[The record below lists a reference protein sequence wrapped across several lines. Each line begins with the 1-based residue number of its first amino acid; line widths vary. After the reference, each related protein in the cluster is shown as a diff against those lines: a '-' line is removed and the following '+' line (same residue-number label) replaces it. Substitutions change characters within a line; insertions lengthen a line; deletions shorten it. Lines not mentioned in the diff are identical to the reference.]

1 MKNVDTA
8 RQGIDASLKALGLE
22 YLDLYL
28 LHQAMGDYF
37 SAWRAPLG
45 GGRYNAASNPVLS
58 AIADRHHKSVSQVML
73 RWNVQRGVIVL
84 PKSVH
89 AERIQENILIWD
101 FTLSDEEMAQ
111 ISSLDMGYTGDRVKQ
126 LTPDFIRMRIHEVVH
141 P

>member
-1 MKNVDTA
+1 
-8 RQGIDASLKALGLE
+8 
-22 YLDLYL
+22 
-28 LHQAMGDYF
+28 
-37 SAWRAPLG
+37 
-45 GGRYNAASNPVLS
+45 
-58 AIADRHHKSVSQVML
+58 ML